1 MTGSRPFAG
10 GQAMSYAPRP
20 SEFRPCRESQAADG
34 PGQAGPGLLRRIYD
48 AIFQSR
54 AKQAERVV
62 AAYLERTGGR
72 FTDAIERQLT
82 DRLISGDWRR

>member
-1 MTGSRPFAG
+1 
-10 GQAMSYAPRP
+10 MSYAPRP
-20 SEFRPCRESQAADG
+20 SEFLHCRESQAPRGAVR
-34 PGQAGPGLLRRIYD
+34 AGPGLLRRIFD

-54 AKQAERVV
+54 QKQAERMV

-82 DRLISGDWRR
+82 DRLISGDWRH